1 MAPALALPVVDTDQ
15 GEDAGASRRTPR
27 PSRPSG
33 GTGDTLIGP
42 SSQILP
48 ASRAPCAGHAGSM
61 GSGGAINCFRA
72 SPSRLARRRME
83 RYRPLMT
90 IKG

>member
-27 PSRPSG
+27 PSRSSG

-61 GSGGAINCFRA
+61 GPAARSTASALRLRGLPGGGWNVTA
-72 SPSRLARRRME
+72 PS
-83 RYRPLMT
+83 
-90 IKG
+90 